1 MPSFF
6 KKGCS
11 YKSNCGIRLHDSDL
25 EPSLMKKRKMFFF
38 PILFSG
44 FPDLALGILKMP
56 IRVCL
61 HDVFQPAVY

>member
-1 MPSFF
+1 
-6 KKGCS
+6 
-11 YKSNCGIRLHDSDL
+11 
-25 EPSLMKKRKMFFF
+25 MFFF

-61 HDVFQPAVY
+61 HDVLQPAVYLFVPGVI

>member
-1 MPSFF
+1 
-6 KKGCS
+6 
-11 YKSNCGIRLHDSDL
+11 
-25 EPSLMKKRKMFFF
+25 MFFF

-61 HDVFQPAVY
+61 HDVLQPAVYLFVPGVIWIPVSL